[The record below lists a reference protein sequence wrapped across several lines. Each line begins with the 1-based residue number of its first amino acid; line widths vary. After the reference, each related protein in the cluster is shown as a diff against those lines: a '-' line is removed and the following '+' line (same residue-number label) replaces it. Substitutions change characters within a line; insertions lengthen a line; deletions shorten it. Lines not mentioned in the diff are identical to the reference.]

1 MFMMMLAWVL
11 VAQQAS
17 PWSMPLMLLGVFVI
31 MYFFMIRPQ
40 QQQQKKERQFRDGL
54 KEDDK
59 VITVGGLYGRIVSL
73 EKTSV
78 VLDVGQS
85 VKIRV
90 ERSAIRAYAPIET
103 EGNKGK

>member
-1 MFMMMLAWVL
+1 MIVAWVL
-11 VAQQAS
+11 LAQQAS

-59 VITVGGLYGRIVSL
+59 VVTLGGMYGRIAAL
-73 EKTSV
+73 DKTTV
-78 VLDVGQS
+78 LLDVGQS
-85 VKIRV
+85 IKIRV
-90 ERSAIRAYAPIET
+90 ERSAIRSYAPVAPES
-103 EGNKGK
+103 EGSKSK